1 MRPLNHL
8 RFYDT
13 NEFNGTSAVPN
24 LQNHQLKPTRT
35 KPKQLKVFGG
45 TEIHTINNFISLTLS
60 NYILNKIGFLYRC
73 ISCPICWVLTW
84 SQRIYASPGSL
95 WTSNAAWDSRG
106 SAGATVPGLHP
117 NSFPLCWGKLLII
130 QTVLPH
136 QWSKIENGNTSHSR
150 GCWWLLVG
158 IVSTEC
164 FSPCLGHSVP

>member
-13 NEFNGTSAVPN
+13 DEFNGTSAVPN
-24 LQNHQLKPTRT
+24 LQNHQLKPNRT

-60 NYILNKIGFLYRC
+60 SCILNKIGFLYRC

-84 SQRIYASPGSL
+84 SKRIYASPGSL
-95 WTSNAAWDSRG
+95 WTSNASWDYRG

-117 NSFPLCWGKLLII
+117 NSFPLCLGKLLII
-130 QTVLPH
+130 QTASSSMEQNWKWQYFPL
-136 QWSKIENGNTSHSR
+136 KR
-150 GCWWLLVG
+150 LLVAA
-158 IVSTEC
+158 SR
-164 FSPCLGHSVP
+164 HSLYRVLFPMPSA